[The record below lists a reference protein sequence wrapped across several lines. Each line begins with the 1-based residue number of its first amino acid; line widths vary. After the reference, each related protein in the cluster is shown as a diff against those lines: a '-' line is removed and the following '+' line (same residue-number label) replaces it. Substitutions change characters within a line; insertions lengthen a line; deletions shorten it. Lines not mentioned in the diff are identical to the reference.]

1 MIGLC
6 DMRSFY
12 CACEKVFRPDIRDRG
27 VVVTSNNDGVVV
39 ALDDR
44 AKAAGIQKFEP
55 YFKQRQLIERAGV
68 LTFSSNYELYG
79 EVSARI
85 MATLAELVPNGIEVY
100 SIDECFVDFSAVPC
114 SELKA
119 YAAMLRDTIWQQQ
132 GIKMGVS
139 IAPTKTLAK
148 LGQCATKVFPQIEGV
163 CVLEHESQW
172 QWLAARVDV
181 SETWGIGRKLTRKLN
196 ARGMSTVADLSGMTK
211 ADAQALQGITL
222 VRTVRELQ
230 GEPCID
236 MDCQPQPK
244 QNIISSR
251 SFGQKQTHLKPLQEA
266 VSHYAVRAGVK
277 LRAQSSLCFRLSAW
291 IQTSAHD
298 AKPYADELSVSLPGG
313 TADSRELSRT
323 AVALVARLYRPG
335 YKYAKAGVM
344 LQDIRP
350 ERFAQGDLLAPRSEN
365 AARLMKVVD
374 GVNQRFGSGA
384 IKLARQGGE
393 SGFAMKRAM
402 KSPSYLTRWRD
413 LPRIRLG

>member
-44 AKAAGIQKFEP
+44 AKAAGIKKFEP

-68 LTFSSNYELYG
+68 LAFSSNYELYG
-79 EVSARI
+79 EVSRRI

-100 SIDECFVDFSAVPC
+100 SIDECFVDFSAVPR

-119 YAAMLRDTIWQQQ
+119 FAAMLRDTIWQQQ

-148 LGQCATKVFPQIEGV
+148 LGQCAAKQFPQIEGV
-163 CVLEHESQW
+163 CVLEHPAQW
-172 QWLAARVDV
+172 HWLAVRVNAAEV
-181 SETWGIGRKLTRKLN
+181 WGIGRRLTKKLA
-196 ARGMSTVADLSGMTK
+196 ARGLYTAADLSAMAKT
-211 ADAQALQGITL
+211 DARALQGITL
-222 VRTVRELQ
+222 VRTIRELQ

-236 MDCQPQPK
+236 IDCQPQPK
-244 QNIISSR
+244 QTIISSR
-251 SFGQKQTHLKPLQEA
+251 SFGQKQTSLKPLQEA

-291 IQTSAHD
+291 IQTSAHG

-313 TADSRELSRT
+313 TADSRELSRV
-323 AVALVARLYRPG
+323 AVALVVKLYRPG
-335 YKYAKAGVM
+335 YRYAKAGVM

-350 ERFAQGDLLAPRSEN
+350 EQFAQGDLLASRPEN
-365 AARLMKVVD
+365 SVRLMKVMD

-393 SGFAMKRAM
+393 NGFAMKRAM
-402 KSPSYLTRWRD
+402 KSPSYLTRWREI
-413 LPRIRLG
+413 PRLKLD

>member
-12 CACEKVFRPDIRDRG
+12 CACEKIFRPDIRNRG
-27 VVVTSNNDGVVV
+27 IVVTSNNDGVVV
-39 ALDDR
+39 ALDDA
-44 AKAAGIQKFEP
+44 AKAAGIKKFEP

-68 LTFSSNYELYG
+68 LAFSSNYELYG

-85 MATLAELVPNGIEVY
+85 MATLAELVPSGIEVY
-100 SIDECFVDFSAVPC
+100 SIDECFVDFSAIPR

-119 YAAMLRDTIWQQQ
+119 FAAMLRDTIWRQQ
-132 GIKMGVS
+132 GIRMGVS

-148 LGQCATKVFPQIEGV
+148 LGQCATKLFPQIEGV
-163 CVLEHESQW
+163 CVLKHEAQW
-172 QWLAARVDV
+172 QWLATRVAV
-181 SETWGIGRKLTRKLN
+181 GEAWGIGRKLARKLK
-196 ARGMSTVADLSGMTK
+196 ARGMNTVADLSQMAK

-222 VRTVRELQ
+222 ARTVRELQ
-230 GEPCID
+230 GEPCIE

-251 SFGQKQTHLKPLQEA
+251 SFGQKQTDLAPLQEA
-266 VSHYAVRAGVK
+266 VSHYAVRAGAK
-277 LRAQSSLCFRLSAW
+277 LRAQSCLCFRLSAW

-323 AVALVARLYRPG
+323 AVALVAKLYRPG

-350 ERFAQGDLLAPRSEN
+350 EQFAQQDLLAPRPEN
-365 AARLMKVVD
+365 AVRLMRVVD

-393 SGFAMKRAM
+393 GGFAMKRAM
-402 KSPSYLTRWRD
+402 KSPSYLTRWHEI
-413 LPRIRLG
+413 PRVRLG

>member
-12 CACEKVFRPDIRDRG
+12 CACEKVFRPDIRHKG

-44 AKAAGIQKFEP
+44 AKAVGIKKFEP
-55 YFKQRQLIERAGV
+55 YFKQRQLIERTGV
-68 LTFSSNYELYG
+68 LAFSSNYELYG

-85 MATLAELVPNGIEVY
+85 MATLAELAPSGIEIY
-100 SIDECFVDFSAVPC
+100 SIDECFVDFSAVPRC
-114 SELKA
+114 ELKA
-119 YAAMLRDTIWQQQ
+119 FAAMLRDTIWQQQ
-132 GIKMGVS
+132 GIRMGVS

-148 LGQCATKVFPQIEGV
+148 LGQCATKLFPQIDGI
-163 CVLEHESQW
+163 CVLEHEAQW

-181 SETWGIGRKLTRKLN
+181 SEVWGIGRKLTRKLK
-196 ARGMSTVADLSGMTK
+196 ARGVSTVDDLREMATV
-211 ADAQALQGITL
+211 DARALQGITL
-222 VRTVRELQ
+222 VRTVRELR

-236 MDCQPQPK
+236 IDCQPLPRQS
-244 QNIISSR
+244 IISSR
-251 SFGQKQTHLKPLQEA
+251 SFGEKQTSLNPLQEA
-266 VSHYAVRAGVK
+266 VCHYAVRAGAK
-277 LRAQSSLCFRLSAW
+277 LRAQASLCFRLSAW

-298 AKPYADELSVSLPGG
+298 TRPCADELSVSLPGG
-313 TADSRELSRT
+313 TADSRELSRA

-350 ERFAQGDLLAPRSEN
+350 QQFAQQDLLVARSEN
-365 AARLMKVVD
+365 ALRLMAVVD
-374 GVNQRFGSGA
+374 SVNQRFGSGA

-393 SGFAMKRAM
+393 GRFTMKRAM
-402 KSPSYLTRWRD
+402 RSPSYLTRWQEI
-413 LPRIRLG
+413 PRIRIA

>member
-12 CACEKVFRPDIRDRG
+12 CACEKVFRPDIRDSG

-44 AKAAGIQKFEP
+44 AKAVGIKKFEP
-55 YFKQRQLIERAGV
+55 YFKQRRLIERAGV
-68 LTFSSNYELYG
+68 LAFSSNYELYG

-85 MATLAELVPNGIEVY
+85 MATLAELAPNGIEVY
-100 SIDECFVDFSAVPC
+100 SIDECFVDFSAVPRH
-114 SELKA
+114 ELKA
-119 YAAMLRDTIWQQQ
+119 FAAMLRDTIWRQQ
-132 GIKMGVS
+132 GITMGVS

-148 LGQCATKVFPQIEGV
+148 LGQCATKLFPQIDGV
-163 CVLEHESQW
+163 CVLEHEAQW
-172 QWLAARVDV
+172 QWLAARVNV
-181 SETWGIGRKLTRKLN
+181 NETWGIGRKLTRKLR
-196 ARGMSTVADLSGMTK
+196 ARGINTVADLSEVTQT
-211 ADAQALQGITL
+211 DAQTLQGITL

-251 SFGQKQTHLKPLQEA
+251 SFGQKQTCLKPLQEA
-266 VSHYAVRAGVK
+266 VSHYAVRAGSK

-291 IQTSAHD
+291 LQTSAHD
-298 AKPYADELSVSLPGG
+298 AKPCADELSATLSGG
-313 TADSRELSRT
+313 TADSRELSRV

-350 ERFAQGDLLAPRSEN
+350 EQFAQQDLLSPRSEN
-365 AARLMKVVD
+365 AARLMAVVD
-374 GVNQRFGSGA
+374 DVNARFGSGA
-384 IKLARQGGE
+384 IKLARQGGAA
-393 SGFAMKRAM
+393 GFAMKRAM
-402 KSPSYLTRWRD
+402 KSPSYLTRWHEI
-413 LPRIRLG
+413 PHIKLG

>member
-12 CACEKVFRPDIRDRG
+12 CACEKIFRPDIRNRG
-27 VVVTSNNDGVVV
+27 IVVTSNNDGVVV
-39 ALDDR
+39 ALDDA
-44 AKAAGIQKFEP
+44 AKAAGIKKFEP

-68 LTFSSNYELYG
+68 LAFSSNYELYG

-85 MATLAELVPNGIEVY
+85 MATLAELVPSGIEVY
-100 SIDECFVDFSAVPC
+100 SIDECFVDFNAIPR

-119 YAAMLRDTIWQQQ
+119 FAAMLRDTIWRQQ
-132 GIKMGVS
+132 GIRMGVS

-148 LGQCATKVFPQIEGV
+148 LGQCATKLFPQIEGV
-163 CVLEHESQW
+163 CVLEHEAQW
-172 QWLAARVDV
+172 QWLATRVAV
-181 SETWGIGRKLTRKLN
+181 GEAWGIGRKLARKLK
-196 ARGMSTVADLSGMTK
+196 ARGMNTVADLSQMAK

-222 VRTVRELQ
+222 ARTVRELQ
-230 GEPCID
+230 GEPCIE

-251 SFGQKQTHLKPLQEA
+251 SFGQKQTDLAPLQEA
-266 VSHYAVRAGVK
+266 VSHYAVRAGAK
-277 LRAQSSLCFRLSAW
+277 LRAQSCLCFRLSVW

-323 AVALVARLYRPG
+323 AVALVAKLYRPG

-350 ERFAQGDLLAPRSEN
+350 EQFAQQDLLAPRPDS
-365 AARLMKVVD
+365 AARLMKAVD
-374 GVNQRFGSGA
+374 GVNQRFGAGA

-393 SGFAMKRAM
+393 GGFAMKRAM
-402 KSPSYLTRWRD
+402 KSPSYLTRWHEI
-413 LPRIRLG
+413 PGIRLG